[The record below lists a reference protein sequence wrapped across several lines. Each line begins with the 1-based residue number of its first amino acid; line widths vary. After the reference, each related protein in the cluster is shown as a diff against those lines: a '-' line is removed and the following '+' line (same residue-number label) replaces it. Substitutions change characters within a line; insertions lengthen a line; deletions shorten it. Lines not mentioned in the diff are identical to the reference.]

1 MSDIFTE
8 VTTEGWGSRI
18 GGSLKGFLF
27 GLLLILGSCFGLFW
41 NEGRAVQTQRSLTE
55 GAGIVIDIDPAQVDP
70 ANQGKL
76 VHASG
81 DMRAPAPV
89 LDPDFGVSANGLRLV
104 RSVEMFQWKED
115 KKTETRK

>member
-41 NEGRAVQTQRSLTE
+41 NEGRAVQTERSLTE
-55 GAGIVIDIDPAQVDP
+55 GAGIVVDIDPARIDP
-70 ANQGKL
+70 ANEGKL

-81 DMRAPAPV
+81 EMKPGGPV
-89 LDPDFGVSANGLRLV
+89 ADPVFGVASNG
-104 RSVEMFQWKED
+104 
-115 KKTETRK
+115 